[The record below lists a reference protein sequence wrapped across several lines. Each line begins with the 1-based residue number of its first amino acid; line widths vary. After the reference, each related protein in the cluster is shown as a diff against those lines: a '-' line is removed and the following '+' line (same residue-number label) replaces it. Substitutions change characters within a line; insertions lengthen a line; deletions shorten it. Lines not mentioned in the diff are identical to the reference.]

1 MHIVSRAK
9 IVDLPRACTLGREIG
24 TELLPPFAI
33 PRRVGSVRAN
43 AVRSTRAAAPIAA
56 RRSVVVNASAE
67 ESRRAVLGLFAGAAA
82 LSASKAFAATP
93 VDLIDDR
100 KAIEKGFDIIYEA
113 RDLDLSQAQRDG
125 LVQARDSLEATKG
138 RVAEAASRIKTTVAE
153 DIEKEYW
160 TEAKE
165 ELRRQV
171 GTLRFDLN
179 TLASV
184 SGDKATKKAAI
195 AANKVLIKK
204 IEDLDYQVIQKNKPA
219 ALEKLVAVVE
229 SLDQYA

>member
-1 MHIVSRAK
+1 MV
-9 IVDLPRACTLGREIG
+9 
-24 TELLPPFAI
+24 
-33 PRRVGSVRAN
+33 VRA
-43 AVRSTRAAAPIAA
+43 
-56 RRSVVVNASAE
+56 SVVD
-67 ESRRAVLGLFAGAAA
+67 SRRAVLSGLFAGAAA
-82 LSASKAFAATP
+82 LSAGKALAAATP

-113 RDLDLSQAQRDG
+113 RDLDLPQSQRDG
-125 LVQARDSLEATKG
+125 MTQARNSVEATKA
-138 RVAEAASRIKTTVAE
+138 RVAEASSRIKTTVAA

-195 AANKVLIKK
+195 AANKELIKK
-204 IEDLDYQVIQKNKPA
+204 IEELDYQVIKKNKA
-219 ALEKLVAVVE
+219 LALEKLTIVVS
-229 SLDQYA
+229 SLDLYA